1 MPRSPVTLQ
10 ESCDR
15 STDNARHYIRL
26 CGVLGM
32 NVLLDLFASSFTSFA
47 ASQH

>member
-10 ESCDR
+10 ESCDWFIE
-15 STDNARHYIRL
+15 NARHYIRL

-32 NVLLDLFASSFTSFA
+32 NVLVDLFTSSSTAFD